1 MTIMGRSRLGDCM
14 LCGRECRLTFH
25 HLIPVTVHKN
35 RWFKQRFSREEMG
48 RGAMLCTDCHSAVHK
63 FATEKELGRDLNTVE
78 KLRSH
83 PEIGRFVRWV
93 SRQHGR
99 HRTAAPAGSAT
110 RRGRSRR

>member
-1 MTIMGRSRLGDCM
+1 MD
-14 LCGRECRLTFH
+14 
-25 HLIPVTVHKN
+25 
-35 RWFKQRFSREEMG
+35 QR
-48 RGAMLCTDCHSAVHK
+48 AMLCTDCHSAVHK
-63 FATEKELGRDLNTVE
+63 FATEKELGREFNTIE

-99 HRTAAPAGSAT
+99 HKTAAPAGSVT